1 MQLERWTIDNRVVG
15 YVVYNMGLPAN
26 VEEVRETL
34 RKIQK
39 NLECPIWCVSTEKD

>member
-1 MQLERWTIDNRVVG
+1 MQLERWTSTAI
-15 YVVYNMGLPAN
+15 MGLPAN